1 MTKDST
7 WQHWTSLGLKAYS
20 PMYPASYIIYT
31 GRQNILLD
39 SMLNAVIADFGFVT
53 PLPTT
58 VGSTSLVTAAGALT
72 LAWSRGYLAPE
83 ITDGKHGVF
92 SDVYSYRVVG
102 RCECKSS

>member
-1 MTKDST
+1 M
-7 WQHWTSLGLKAYS
+7 
-20 PMYPASYIIYT
+20 
-31 GRQNILLD
+31 LD

-83 ITDGKHGVF
+83 ITDGKHGVA
-92 SDVYSYRVVG
+92 SDVYSYGVVG
-102 RCECKSS
+102 RCEGNLHDIISICHNRWFWRHSPVYLRIRKIVRMRNW